1 MYYAHIARP
10 TNVSH
15 QHPKKLALRIFI
27 ALGPGFSAIGSNEN
41 QQRFSARQI
50 LEYIAKTLRSV
61 VDTGKPSKV
70 RLDRAVRVYRSY
82 AAYPNISTKIRGG
95 PNEQDREQRGPQQRV
110 QNCCNVAAGALHAAG
125 FEQEIGHFGTPC
137 QSTLLTRG
145 LEPPR
150 VAPYGPEPY
159 ASANSA
165 TRAKGRGK
173 LLVASAGATPKS
185 HRPRRFFRACCSNAC
200 AFRAS
205 PNERKRSA

>member
-27 ALGPGFSAIGSNEN
+27 ALGPGFSAIGANEN

-70 RLDRAVRVYRSY
+70 RLDRAVRVYRPY

-95 PNEQDREQRGPQQRV
+95 LNVQDREQRGPQQRV
-110 QNCCNVAAGALHAAG
+110 QNCCKVAGGALHAAG
-125 FEQEIGHFGTPC
+125 LSKKLATWNTC
-137 QSTLLTRG
+137 RSTLLTRG

-165 TRAKGRGK
+165 TRAKPVALTMRTCQSPARPNRG
-173 LLVASAGATPKS
+173 
-185 HRPRRFFRACCSNAC
+185 NANDEGWIVG
-200 AFRAS
+200 S
-205 PNERKRSA
+205 